1 MANADQATSGG
12 PHRET
17 HRPNLDP
24 DSAEWVASLR
34 EMRNEQAVE
43 RLHGL
48 LLRIARKELGR
59 RSTGSRL
66 CGPEIDDIAHQV
78 TSDAVLLITRRIHE
92 FRGESRFT
100 TWAYKF
106 VVFEVSSKLG
116 RHFWT
121 NPSRGLDPPD
131 WNRLPDRFGV
141 RPADAAETKDL
152 IQAVRA
158 SVENCLTDRQ
168 REVFVAI
175 VVEGV
180 PLDALVDRM
189 GTNRNAIYKVMFDAR
204 QKLRKDLAAGG
215 YIDLEET
222 T

>member
-1 MANADQATSGG
+1 M
-12 PHRET
+12 
-17 HRPNLDP
+17 
-24 DSAEWVASLR
+24 ASLR
-34 EMRNEQAVE
+34 EVRNEQAVE
-43 RLHGL
+43 RLHAL
-48 LLRIARKELGR
+48 LLRVARKELKR
-59 RSTGSRL
+59 RNMGSRL
-66 CGPEIDDIAHQV
+66 CSQELDDIAHRV
-78 TSDAVLLITRRIHE
+78 TADAVLLVTRRIHE
-92 FRGESRFT
+92 FRGESRFI
-100 TWAYKF
+100 TWACKF
-106 VVFEVSSKLG
+106 VIFEVSSKLG

-141 RPADAAETKDL
+141 LPADAAQTKDL
-152 IQAVRA
+152 IQAVHA

-168 REVFVAI
+168 REVFVAL
-175 VVEGV
+175 VVDGV

-189 GTNRNAIYKVMFDAR
+189 GTDRNAIYKIMFDAR